1 MSTISK
7 INPKYLDEQNSDVSV
22 VDTLDGLQLFHYKEC
37 SPDSPEDLKQ
47 IRGVVAR
54 QGEVICRDFPYT
66 VEYTCETVPENLIT
80 DEFCKNAKFVNAYEG
95 TILRAF
101 FTNNQWYLSTHRRI
115 DSFKSRWATRETFG
129 TLFVESLSS
138 MRQDFPE
145 FAEQLGQESDV
156 LVAFFNTLDT
166 QYQYA
171 FLLQNCRENRIVCT
185 NVQKPLIFHVGTFK
199 GEDFV
204 PGVDTCL
211 PTLLSEMSFPTLR
224 AVFNYVEQV
233 DTRRMS
239 GVLAMNGN
247 TFVKIL
253 NREYVQLFSVRGNEA
268 SIKFRYLQLRSN
280 HADKHLL
287 HVFRTMYEDYR
298 DLFELYENTIYE
310 IAHNIHSAYV
320 SRFIKKEKDVKVA
333 AEEYKVMRQCHSWH
347 IENRDRNKIHIHKV
361 IHLLNQQTPVMLNR
375 MIKRYLYSK
384 KEEHEKVVDQAVQA
398 NHC

>member
-47 IRGVVAR
+47 MRGVVVR

-66 VEYTCETVPENLIT
+66 VEYTCDTVPENLIT
-80 DEFCKNAKFVNAYEG
+80 DEFCKSAKFVNAYEG
-95 TILRAF
+95 TLLRAF
-101 FTNNQWYLSTHRRI
+101 YTNNQWYLSTHRRL

-129 TLFVESLSS
+129 TLFVESLTL
-138 MRQDFPE
+138 MRSDFSEFSEKLGPE
-145 FAEQLGQESDV
+145 TDV
-156 LVAFFNTLDT
+156 LAAFFNTLDS
-166 QYQYA
+166 QYQYT
-171 FLLQNCRENRIVCT
+171 FLLQNSSENRIVCT

-199 GEDFV
+199 GEEFV
-204 PGVDTCL
+204 EGVDTCL
-211 PTLLSEMSFPTLR
+211 PTLLSEMTFPNAR
-224 AVFNYVEQV
+224 SVFNYVEQV
-233 DTRRMS
+233 DTRKMS
-239 GVLAMNGN
+239 GIVAMYGN
-247 TFVKIL
+247 MFVKIL
-253 NREYVQLFSVRGNEA
+253 NREYVELFSVRGNEA

-280 HADKHLL
+280 HSDKHLL
-287 HVFRTMYEDYR
+287 HIFRTMYEDYR

-320 SRFIKKEKDVKVA
+320 ARFIKKEKDVKVA

-361 IHLLNQQTPVMLNR
+361 IHLLNQQNPVMLNR
-375 MIKRYLYSK
+375 MIKRYLHSK
-384 KEEHEKVVDQAVQA
+384 REQVVEQAVQA